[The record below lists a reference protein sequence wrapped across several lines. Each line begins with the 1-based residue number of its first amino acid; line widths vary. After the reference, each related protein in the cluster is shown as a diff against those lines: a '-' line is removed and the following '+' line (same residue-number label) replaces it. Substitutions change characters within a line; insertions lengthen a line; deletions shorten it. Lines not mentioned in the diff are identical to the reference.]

1 MANNFLLKIV
11 TPSHDVYEGLVQRV
25 FLKNSDGEF
34 EVLANHQNMITSTIP
49 NITKFVDDKGTEHE
63 LFISTAIVNVVKGE
77 VIICSDAAEFAE
89 DIDFSRVEKAKKRAE
104 EKMMSP
110 DIFDKERVRLALLRA
125 NERLKLKNK

>member
-49 NITKFVDDKGTEHE
+49 NITKFVDDKGTEQE

-77 VIICSDAAEFAE
+77 VVICSDAAEFAE
-89 DIDFSRVEKAKKRAE
+89 DIDFNRVEKAKKRAE

>member
-49 NITKFVDDKGTEHE
+49 NITKFVDGKGTEQE

-77 VIICSDAAEFAE
+77 VVICSDAAEFAE
-89 DIDFSRVEKAKKRAE
+89 DIDFNRVEKAKKRAE

>member
-1 MANNFLLKIV
+1 MANSFLLRIV

-25 FLKNSDGEF
+25 FLKNKDGEF
-34 EVLANHQNMITSTIP
+34 EVLANHENMITSTVP
-49 NITKFVDDKGTEHE
+49 NIARFVDEKGETHE
-63 LFISTAIVNVVKGE
+63 LFISTAIVNIIKGE

-89 DIDFSRVEKAKKRAE
+89 DIDFNRAEAAKKRAE

-110 DIFDKERVRLALLRA
+110 DIFDKERVKLALLRA

>member
-34 EVLANHQNMITSTIP
+34 EVLANHESMITSTVP
-49 NITKFVDDKGTEHE
+49 NITKFVDDKGQEYE
-63 LFISTAIVNVVKGE
+63 LFISTAIVNVIKGE

-89 DIDFSRVEKAKKRAE
+89 DIDFSRAEEAKKRAE
-104 EKMMSP
+104 EKMLSP
-110 DIFDKERVRLALLRA
+110 GIFDKERVKLALLRA
-125 NERLKLKNK
+125 TERLKLKNK